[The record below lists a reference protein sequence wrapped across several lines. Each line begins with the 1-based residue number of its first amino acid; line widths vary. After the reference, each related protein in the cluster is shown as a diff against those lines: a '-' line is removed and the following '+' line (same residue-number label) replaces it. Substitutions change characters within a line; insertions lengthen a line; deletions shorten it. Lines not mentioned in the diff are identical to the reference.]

1 MEPALLALGVLALLP
16 PVAAL
21 LCAHCPRRSPR
32 GPEAIGDY
40 EYKPPAPCA
49 PQNSFILLSRS
60 SCAPR
65 NQIRQQPV
73 TPTEQFLSIPRSPQ
87 APPSRT
93 ASVARPEPDNDSVPS
108 YENEEHPPH
117 VAADMEDDDNDY
129 NNDTPGYVVVL
140 PDGAAGP
147 PLAEPPAP
155 ASAPQDNSCSAMAGE
170 DYENFPE
177 PPPTPPEPQ
186 MRESLADSLEYVN
199 MPEPGAP
206 EPQYGSSDRE
216 SEEDGPDYENL
227 QR

>member
-40 EYKPPAPCA
+40 EYK
-49 PQNSFILLSRS
+49 
-60 SCAPR
+60 
-65 NQIRQQPV
+65 
-73 TPTEQFLSIPRSPQ
+73 RSPQ

-186 MRESLADSLEYVN
+186 MRESLAADSLEYVN